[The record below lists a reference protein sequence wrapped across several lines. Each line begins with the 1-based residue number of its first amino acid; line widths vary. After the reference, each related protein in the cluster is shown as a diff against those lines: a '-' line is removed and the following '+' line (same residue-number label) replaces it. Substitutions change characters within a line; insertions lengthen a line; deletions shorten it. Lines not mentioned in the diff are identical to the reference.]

1 MLALLYILMCALFG
15 ITLVSLL
22 VPDVRRLYLACAPSK
37 KIIDRIPNSL
47 FIVPSGII
55 LGIMCVPFLHYYVTL
70 GLSYLIQNHDL
81 CMRGGFIVTFA
92 LVIWLILSGMILI
105 ARRRTIRDSDPEAG
119 ASRIT
124 PYEYSI
130 KNALFYGISTV
141 LFTAAATFLMFY
153 TYRIENGILLCGAS
167 TFSDLSPH
175 TALVSSFG
183 KGFNFPTQYMHF
195 SGDGIQYHFMFYF
208 LCGILE
214 YLGLTIDA
222 ALNIPSVIVMVC
234 AFILLGLLAVLLS
247 GRRLTYLLAPV
258 LVLFRSSLNVFFHIR
273 DLLVS
278 GHDLKTAL
286 TSIVHFGMW
295 YKVTD
300 KDDWGIWAIN
310 VYPNQ
315 RHLMLGIS
323 VILIMII
330 IFIPFLRRMCIAVSK
345 EGFACFVSSRNAW
358 LPRQA
363 DPLKPWSLTI
373 LSALFVFVMP
383 YFHGSCL
390 IALLLIIAFIGIFSE
405 SRIVHLITGATAV
418 VSSMA
423 QTYAFS
429 GGYSSVVKLS
439 FVPGFIL
446 GEAGGKFTFYE
457 LARYIII
464 VTGLTLV
471 LAAIC
476 SIVFLIYDI
485 VKKRPVYRFILYL
498 GCTVPFI
505 FAFLFQVT
513 LEMLANHKFIQISL
527 ILSDVFVAILVSG
540 LFLIPLKIRRK
551 EKTESQAEEEIA
563 APAPAVEEA
572 SSVAAEET
580 PAKEAVAEETETIV
594 EEAPAA
600 LLFGDSAEEAPV
612 RPGNEV
618 LKEIVPEPS
627 VSMPAF
633 GDETPEEVQLPADV
647 TAEEAPE
654 ETSDEDISDLPEEI
668 IIPEEELPSEE
679 VPPTEEETA
688 PEPETN
694 AAIGTLSHE
703 EVVTPKTE
711 QKGLALPA
719 WIALELVGVI
729 LALVIMVPLTATGI
743 SEWCTYVNINQDP
756 IQVNTQSPLTKWIEE
771 NTDPSDV
778 FLTPMWS
785 MNRFILAGRPMYYG
799 WPYYAW
805 SSGHDTYT
813 RDAIYC
819 WLMTG
824 CNGNIDEFK
833 RYCMERNIKYVIAD
847 PEFDTAVFEGGIVFN
862 RKFFEENLVQVA
874 YFAEEDTTIYKVF

>member
-1 MLALLYILMCALFG
+1 MLALLYILMCAAFG

-37 KIIDRIPNSL
+37 KVIDRIPNSL
-47 FIVPSGII
+47 FIVPSGLI
-55 LGIMCVPFLHYYVTL
+55 LGIMCVPFLNYFVTL
-70 GLSYLIQNHDL
+70 GLSYLIKDHAL
-81 CMRGGFIVTFA
+81 CMKGGLIVTSA
-92 LVIWLILSGMILI
+92 LVIWLILSGVILI
-105 ARRRTIRDSDPEAG
+105 ARRRTIRETKPDLEA
-119 ASRIT
+119 SQIS
-124 PYEYSI
+124 PYEYSVR
-130 KNALFYGISTV
+130 NSLFYGISTV
-141 LFTAAATFLMFY
+141 VFTAAVTLLMFY
-153 TYRIENGILLCGAS
+153 TYRIENGMLLVGNS

-195 SGDGIQYHFMFYF
+195 SGDGIQYHFLFYF
-208 LCGILE
+208 FCGMLE
-214 YLGLTIDA
+214 YLGLAIDA

-247 GRRLTYLLAPV
+247 GRRLAFLFAPV

-273 DLLVS
+273 DLLAS

-286 TSIVHFGMW
+286 ISITHFGMW

-315 RHLMLGIS
+315 RHLMLGVS
-323 VILIMII
+323 VIIIVLIV
-330 IFIPFLRRMCIAVSK
+330 FIPFLRRMCISVSK
-345 EGFACFVSSRNAW
+345 DGFKSFVASRNAW

-363 DPLKPWSLTI
+363 DPLKPWSVTI

-390 IALLLIIAFIGIFSE
+390 IALLLILAFIGIFSE
-405 SRIVHLITGATAV
+405 SRIIHVIIGATAV
-418 VSSMA
+418 ASAVA
-423 QTYAFS
+423 QSYAFS
-429 GGYSSVVKLS
+429 GGSSRIVTLS

-446 GEAGGKFTFYE
+446 GESGGKFTLYE

-464 VTGLTLV
+464 VTGATLV
-471 LAAIC
+471 LAFIC
-476 SIVFLIYDI
+476 AAVFLIYDI

-498 GCTVPFI
+498 GCTVPFV

-513 LEMLANHKFIQISL
+513 LEMLANHKFIQVSL
-527 ILSDVFVAILVSG
+527 ILSDVFVAILLSG
-540 LFLIPLKIRRK
+540 LFLIPLKIRHK
-551 EKTESQAEEEIA
+551 EKTEAVSEGEIRTPEVPEAAVAALETTEEI
-563 APAPAVEEA
+563 
-572 SSVAAEET
+572 T
-580 PAKEAVAEETETIV
+580 ETETPVPEEVPV
-594 EEAPAA
+594 EEAPAE
-600 LLFGDSAEEAPV
+600 LLFGDDSKDEAAPV
-612 RPGNEV
+612 RPGNEA
-618 LKEIVPEPS
+618 LKEIVPEPA

-633 GDETPEEVQLPADV
+633 GDE
-647 TAEEAPE
+647 APSE
-654 ETSDEDISDLPEEI
+654 ETALAPVEENTDAPAEDITDLPEEI
-668 IIPEEELPSEE
+668 IIPEEELPAEE
-679 VPPTEEETA
+679 AAPTEEKA
-688 PEPETN
+688 PEEPAEQT
-694 AAIGTLSHE
+694 AAIGDLSHE
-703 EVVTPKTE
+703 AVPAAKPESKSMP
-711 QKGLALPA
+711 LPA
-719 WIALELVGVI
+719 WIALEIVSVLVAC
-729 LALVIMVPLTATGI
+729 LMLVPLTATGI
-743 SEWCTYVNINQDP
+743 SEWCTYVNINNDP
-756 IQVNTQSPLTKWIEE
+756 IQVNTESPLTKWVIE

-813 RDAIYC
+813 RDTIYC

-833 RYCMERNIKYVIAD
+833 RYCQERNIRYVIVD
-847 PEFDTAVFEGGIVFN
+847 PEFDTAVYSGGIVFN
-862 RKFFEENLVQVA
+862 RKFFEENLTQVA

>member
-1 MLALLYILMCALFG
+1 MLAILYILMCAAFG

-47 FIVPSGII
+47 FLVPSGII
-55 LGIMCVPFLHYYVTL
+55 LGIMCVPFLNYYVTL
-70 GLSYLIQNHDL
+70 GLSYFIQNHDL
-81 CMRGGFIVTFA
+81 CMKGGLIVTSA
-92 LVIWLILSGMILI
+92 LVIWLVLSGVILI
-105 ARRRTIRDSDPEAG
+105 ARRRTIRDTSGEPDLTQI
-119 ASRIT
+119 S
-124 PYEYSI
+124 PYEYSL

-141 LFTAAATFLMFY
+141 VFTAAVTFLMFY
-153 TYRIENGILLCGAS
+153 TYRTENGLLLVGGS

-208 LCGILE
+208 LCGMLE
-214 YLGLTIDA
+214 YLGLAIDA

-234 AFILLGLLAVLLS
+234 AFILLGLLSVLLS
-247 GRRLTYLLAPV
+247 GRRLAYLLAPV
-258 LVLFRSSLNVFFHIR
+258 LVLFRSSMNVFFHIR
-273 DLLVS
+273 DLLRA
-278 GHDLKTAL
+278 GHDLKTAII
-286 TSIVHFGMW
+286 SITHFNVW

-315 RHLMLGIS
+315 RHLMLGIAVIIIV
-323 VILIMII
+323 VIL
-330 IFIPFLRRMCIAVSK
+330 FIPFLRRMCISVSK
-345 EGFACFVSSRNAW
+345 EGFKSFAFTRNGW

-363 DPLKPWSLTI
+363 DPLKPWSIAI

-390 IALLLIIAFIGIFSE
+390 IALLLILAFIGLFSE
-405 SRIVHLITGATAV
+405 SRLVHLIVGVTAV
-418 VSSMA
+418 ISSTA
-423 QTYAFS
+423 QSYAFS
-429 GGYSSVVKLS
+429 GGYSSIVN
-439 FVPGFIL
+439 FAFIPGFIL
-446 GEAGGKFTFYE
+446 GESGGKFTLYE
-457 LARYIII
+457 LARYIFI

-471 LAAIC
+471 LAGIC
-476 SIVFLIYDI
+476 SVVFLVYDI
-485 VKKRPVYRFILYL
+485 IKKRPVYRFILYL

-540 LFLIPLKIRRK
+540 LFLIPLKMRRK
-551 EKTESQAEEEIA
+551 EKSAAAAETAAELPPVREPEAAVLAAAAESAEAED
-563 APAPAVEEA
+563 APAPEE
-572 SSVAAEET
+572 E
-580 PAKEAVAEETETIV
+580 PALV
-594 EEAPAA
+594 EEAPPA
-600 LLFGDSAEEAPV
+600 LVFGDSAEESAPA
-612 RPGNEV
+612 RPGNEA
-618 LKEIVPEPS
+618 LKEIVPAPS
-627 VSMPAF
+627 VSAPAF
-633 GDETPEEVQLPADV
+633 GDETPAEEVLPA
-647 TAEEAPE
+647 AEEQIA
-654 ETSDEDISDLPEEI
+654 EDITDLPEEI
-668 IIPEEELPSEE
+668 IIPEEELPVEAE
-679 VPPTEEETA
+679 VPSETEA
-688 PEPETN
+688 AAEPEKP
-694 AAIGTLSHE
+694 AEIGNLSHE
-703 EVVTPKTE
+703 EVATPKPDT
-711 QKGLALPA
+711 KGLPLPA
-719 WIALELVGVI
+719 WIALELAGVI
-729 LALVIMVPLTATGI
+729 LAVFLMVPLTATGI
-743 SEWCTYVNINQDP
+743 SEWCIYVNLNSDP
-756 IQVNTQSPLTKWIEE
+756 IQVNTESPLTKWIIE

-813 RDAIYC
+813 RDTIYC

-847 PEFDTAVFEGGIVFN
+847 PEFDSAVFTGGIVFN
-862 RKFFEENLVQVA
+862 RKFFEENLTQVA